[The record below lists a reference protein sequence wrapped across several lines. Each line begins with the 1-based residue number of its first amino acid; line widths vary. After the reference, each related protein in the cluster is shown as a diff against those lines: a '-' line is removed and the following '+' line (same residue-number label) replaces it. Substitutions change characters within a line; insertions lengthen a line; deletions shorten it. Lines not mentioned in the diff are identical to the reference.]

1 MPGQEAKRIMGV
13 ELDTPLLDDVP
24 LQDKTWWRVTHAAG
38 FLTGGVTFLIGTYLF
53 YLPATD
59 FLGYMSGLLY
69 IIGSCGFLYCDVGE
83 FFTFTDDKWLRL
95 NISMSMVGSA
105 LNIIGSIGFLPNV
118 MAISPLLGI
127 LGFIGGSL
135 AIGVSQAWKVVRI
148 SGDGGICSSKD
159 NFTAA
164 CVEGGACL
172 GAWGFFFGTL
182 LFWIWPFEGTR
193 MQVILA
199 LWMFGSSA
207 FTFGGLSLIYRHAV
221 IRVLAKRRNQNGN
234 NNKQTVVYNSNF
246 HFD

>member
-1 MPGQEAKRIMGV
+1 
-13 ELDTPLLDDVP
+13 
-24 LQDKTWWRVTHAAG
+24 
-38 FLTGGVTFLIGTYLF
+38 
-53 YLPATD
+53 
-59 FLGYMSGLLY
+59 
-69 IIGSCGFLYCDVGE
+69 
-83 FFTFTDDKWLRL
+83 
-95 NISMSMVGSA
+95 MSMVGSA

-193 MQVILA
+193 TRLHYFPIVNK
-199 LWMFGSSA
+199 
-207 FTFGGLSLIYRHAV
+207 T
-221 IRVLAKRRNQNGN
+221 N
-234 NNKQTVVYNSNF
+234 NNNLSTKRWCFKQPQNRKIANPEDAGDSRTLDVWLIGVHLWRAEPHIPTRSHQGSGQTKESKWKQQQTNSRLQ
-246 HFD
+246 